1 MDVLPNGSIFQE
13 LKVVHDTG
21 YFDGKVSQEE
31 RWHQYCYEME
41 KYLRYEPR
49 LNKQPSSCKRSRLS
63 SGKAGSKTKG
73 GFNFGMA
80 AGCKSPS
87 VDDILAFQNHSDDE
101 IILRLQKQSSA
112 NLDVDSEGE
121 DRLSLDE
128 LNLWDHGVHHLEGA
142 TAVTSRK
149 QQRFNGV
156 AQRTEFLSSVNN
168 SVNSGACTAPRPGS
182 GGRMSGGELK
192 NIGDDRV
199 SLSSAASSTSSMQSL
214 TSVLDPIK
222 HIKEE
227 EQELWQLDPNGNA
240 IDATTGQQVPTT
252 PTVSLLNHKQVINN
266 NNNNN
271 VKLVATRP
279 GGMSSVQTLTPP
291 SSPESIPSS
300 LTVRNGNLVR
310 LTTTQF
316 DGKSATAG
324 ASNSCIPR
332 LISLTPAPIAALKS
346 ALPLPP
352 QNVQQSQ
359 PASASTAASTT
370 SVVNS
375 SVVRSK
381 SMLRLDVT
389 TASAPAGSSTGV
401 HPGVPGVQN
410 LCADPDD
417 SKRRVHKCTFPNC
430 QKVYTK
436 SSHLKAH
443 QRTHTGEKPYRC
455 SWEGCEW
462 RFARSDELTRH
473 HRKHTGVKPFK
484 CVHCERSF
492 SRSDHL
498 ALHMK
503 RHQ

>member
-73 GFNFGMA
+73 GFNFMA

-87 VDDILAFQNHSDDE
+87 VDDILAFQNHAMDDE
-101 IILRLQKQSSA
+101 IILRLQKQS

-128 LNLWDHGVHHLEGA
+128 LNLWDHGVHHHVHLEGA

-149 QQRFNGV
+149 QQRINV
-156 AQRTEFLSSVNN
+156 VRSEFLSG
-168 SVNSGACTAPRPGS
+168 SVNSSRAAERDAA
-182 GGRMSGGELK
+182 GELK

-222 HIKEE
+222 HIKQ
-227 EQELWQLDPNGNA
+227 EQELWLDPNGN
-240 IDATTGQQVPTT
+240 IDQQVPTT
-252 PTVSLLNHKQVINN
+252 AATVSLLNKQVINN

-271 VKLVATRP
+271 VKLVAATRP
-279 GGMSSVQTLTPP
+279 LSGAGCAVQTLTPP

-310 LTTTQF
+310 LTTQF
-316 DGKSATAG
+316 DGKNAA
-324 ASNSCIPR
+324 AANSCIPR

-352 QNVQQSQ
+352 QTVQSQ
-359 PASASTAASTT
+359 PSASSASTAASA
-370 SVVNS
+370 NS

-389 TASAPAGSSTGV
+389 TSASATTTGHAVIGPPA
-401 HPGVPGVQN
+401 PGAAS
-410 LCADPDD
+410 ADPDD